1 MRIFKFNFND
11 ARHSLFCERTIMEY
25 KEIKKLM
32 DDMGESKLSEVE
44 IEFPDGTKVS
54 LKKNEETQII
64 KEVPQPVIT
73 EKVVTVQEQNATEQ
87 KQEEKKIEGNVVKS
101 PMVGTFYSKSS
112 PTAESFV
119 KIGSKVK
126 KGDTLCIIEAMK
138 LMNEI
143 ESEFDGE
150 VVQILVKDEEAVD
163 YGKELFII
171 K

>member
-1 MRIFKFNFND
+1 
-11 ARHSLFCERTIMEY
+11 
-25 KEIKKLM
+25 M
-32 DDMGESKLSEVE
+32 DDMGQSKLSEVE

-54 LKKNEETQII
+54 LKKNEETKIVSEI
-64 KEVPQPVIT
+64 PQTAVSTPGQAET
-73 EKVVTVQEQNATEQ
+73 AS
-87 KQEEKKIEGNVVKS
+87 KQEEKKLEGNVVKS

-143 ESEFDGE
+143 ESEFSGKIAEIYVKDGE
-150 VVQILVKDEEAVD
+150 TVE
-163 YGKELFII
+163 YGTPLFRID
-171 K
+171 

>member
-1 MRIFKFNFND
+1 MD
-11 ARHSLFCERTIMEY
+11 Y
-25 KEIKKLM
+25 KDIKKLM
-32 DDMGESKLSEVE
+32 DDMGQSKLSEVE

-54 LKKNEETQII
+54 LKKNEETKIVSEI
-64 KEVPQPVIT
+64 PQTAVSTPGLADT
-73 EKVVTVQEQNATEQ
+73 ES
-87 KQEEKKIEGNVVKS
+87 KQEEKKLEGNVVKS

-119 KIGSKVK
+119 KIGNKEK

-150 VVQILVKDEEAVD
+150 VVDILVHDEEAVD